1 MDYLTAV
8 TNRTAILVNTMGAA
22 AGDLWHFL
30 ILFLILN
37 FGFIALG
44 MAQFAGEKEEF
55 DTIGSSFETLWEML
69 LGSMI
74 ESGEIPSS
82 TWSSNPL
89 IMMYLIFYNVGLIC
103 VEDE

>member
-22 AGDLWHFL
+22 AADLWRFL

-55 DTIGSSFETLWEML
+55 DTIGSSFETLWYARRAL
-69 LGSMI
+69 DH
-74 ESGEIPSS
+74 PKKR
-82 TWSSNPL
+82 
-89 IMMYLIFYNVGLIC
+89 LIFTSEEAYSRVGC
-103 VEDE
+103 A